1 MTRPLTTEQLRDELL
16 AISYRKGWRLNVY
29 DDPFEGQKLRVVAP
43 ELPDSY
49 DPDGTR
55 TIDVGADTFIPPMLT
70 AEQFHWFIWW
80 RLDRIERHE
89 AREFLRVNGEV
100 LFDPHATD

>member
-1 MTRPLTTEQLRDELL
+1 MPLTTEQLRDELL
-16 AISYRKGWRLNVY
+16 AMSYRKGWRLNVY
-29 DDPFEGQKLRVVAP
+29 DDPFEGQKLRVVSAP
-43 ELPDSY
+43 LPDSC

-55 TIDVGADTFIPPMLT
+55 TIDIGADTFIPPMLT

-89 AREFLRVNGEV
+89 AREVLRVNGEV